1 MSNTESSNRLD
12 RPVDR
17 KNDHC
22 LGSERAEIM
31 LVEYGSYACPHCRVA
46 NERIA
51 EVRTRLG
58 ARLGY
63 AFRQRPIPGDDLAR
77 RAAELAESAPDEASF
92 WAAHVELMTRSEA
105 LTEDDLLA
113 VGEQLRSA
121 RRNADEPAEIARRA
135 RMRVDADVA
144 SAQAS
149 GVRFTPTF
157 FANGLRYDGPWDENS
172 FADALLGTLGHR
184 VRSAALNFA
193 SWAPSTGVL
202 LLLATLAAI
211 VLANLPVADSF
222 EAIWKM
228 PVGLS
233 AAGAVF
239 EMPLRAW
246 INDALLT
253 VFFLV
258 VGLEIKR
265 EFTVGSLAG
274 LRAASLPIAAA
285 IGGMVVP
292 AVLYILLVPAGPWSA
307 GWGVPMATDTAF
319 AIALIAMLGRRVP
332 VELRVFLTA
341 AAIVDDIGAITVVAL
356 FYTTELNAVYFGAVA
371 LIVAV
376 LVLLNRSGVYQLTPY
391 LLLGVV
397 LWACV
402 HASGLHATLAGVA
415 LAFLIPTR
423 PPPNLRA
430 LMAQAD
436 AILTTEAR
444 HQGEV
449 LRNGPSSMALHAL
462 DSIHDRLESPAD
474 RLLRRVAPRSSFVV
488 LPLFALAN
496 AGVYMSGDI
505 FGTHQSLTLAI
516 VVGLV
521 VGKPI
526 GFVLASALAV
536 WLGFAV
542 KPAAYTWLQLA
553 GAGALAGIGFTM
565 SLFIAGQ
572 AFTVEADFAAAKIA
586 VFAASI
592 LASII
597 GVAILWRAAAP
608 VATK

>member
-58 ARLGY
+58 DRLGY

-92 WAAHVELMTRSEA
+92 WAAHIELMTRSEA

-113 VGEQLRSA
+113 VGERLGSA

-356 FYTTELNAVYFGAVA
+356 FYTAELNAVYFGAVA

-376 LVLLNRSGVYQLTPY
+376 LVLLNRSGVYRLTPY

-449 LRNGPSSMALHAL
+449 LRNGPSSMALDAL

-505 FGTHQSLTLAI
+505 FGTHQSLTMAI

-553 GAGALAGIGFTM
+553 GE
-565 SLFIAGQ
+565 
-572 AFTVEADFAAAKIA
+572 AFAAEADFAAAKIA

>member
-1 MSNTESSNRLD
+1 
-12 RPVDR
+12 
-17 KNDHC
+17 
-22 LGSERAEIM
+22 M

-58 ARLGY
+58 DRLGY

-92 WAAHVELMTRSEA
+92 WAAHIELMTRSEA

-113 VGEQLRSA
+113 VGERLQSA

-341 AAIVDDIGAITVVAL
+341 AAIVDDIGAIIVVAL
-356 FYTTELNAVYFGAVA
+356 FYTAELNAVYFGAVA

-423 PPPNLRA
+423 PPPNLRG

-449 LRNGPSSMALHAL
+449 LRNGPSSMALDAL

-505 FGTHQSLTLAI
+505 FGTHQSLTMAI

-521 VGKPI
+521 LGKPI

-542 KPAAYTWLQLA
+542 KPVAYTWLQLA

>member
-58 ARLGY
+58 DRLGY
-63 AFRQRPIPGDDLAR
+63 AFRQRPITGDDLAR
-77 RAAELAESAPDEASF
+77 RSAELAESAPDEASF

-121 RRNADEPAEIARRA
+121 RRNADEPAEIVRRA

-356 FYTTELNAVYFGAVA
+356 FYTTELNVMYFGAVA

-505 FGTHQSLTLAI
+505 FGTHQSLTIAI

-521 VGKPI
+521 LGKPI

-572 AFTVEADFAAAKIA
+572 AFAVEADFAAAKIA

>member
-58 ARLGY
+58 DRLGY

-113 VGEQLRSA
+113 VGERLRSA

-222 EAIWKM
+222 EAMWKM

-274 LRAASLPIAAA
+274 LRAGSLPIAAA

-356 FYTTELNAVYFGAVA
+356 FYTTELNVMYFGAVA

-449 LRNGPSSMALHAL
+449 LRIGPSAMALDAL

-496 AGVYMSGDI
+496 AGVAMSGDI
-505 FGTHQSLTLAI
+505 FGTHQSLTMAI

-572 AFTVEADFAAAKIA
+572 AFAVQADFAAAKIA